1 MSRRKGY
8 SMFAKYDWDFISK
21 KNGYGSL
28 TAKDI
33 KTIAI
38 GLPDHAILMA

>member
-1 MSRRKGY
+1 
-8 SMFAKYDWDFISK
+8 MFAKYDWDFISK
-21 KNGYGSL
+21 ENGYGSL

-38 GLPDHAILMA
+38 GLPDHAILTAEFAIE